1 MNKDKKRHIADCL
14 VITAALIIIHII
26 TKHDVYLYIAV
37 GISVLA
43 AFLPIFA
50 KLVSYSWQFIGI
62 ALGFVVSK
70 ILLSAVFYLFLYP
83 ISLLQKLFS
92 TKSSIS
98 KKKQKTYWIDK
109 ENKTVDFNK
118 PW

>member
-1 MNKDKKRHIADCL
+1 MIKDKKRHIADCL
-14 VITAALIIIHII
+14 VITAALIIMNII
-26 TKHDVYLYIAV
+26 TEHDVYLYIAV

-43 AFLPIFA
+43 FFPFFA
-50 KLVSYSWQFIGI
+50 KMISYIWQSVGIG
-62 ALGFVVSK
+62 LGFVVSK
-70 ILLSAVFYLFLYP
+70 VILSAVFYLILFP